1 MKKLFISQLKD
12 TEIYRK
18 NTVLFIDQ
26 GTSTRYRNFKS
37 SGHSVDSMQ
46 QTNANDNNNNY
57 KTSNFNY
64 PISDSIYYKTN
75 SNFSLS
81 PILTQ
86 RSTKSKYFNR
96 KNNTP
101 SKKEK
106 SPPKTE
112 RKNHKKSLETQTLQF
127 NKKLRLFMNIDE
139 DKTKNKKFM
148 EMVNKNIEE
157 MYFDY
162 DTSNIKKKTILFSG
176 NNAGILRNK
185 IYFVKGVMDY
195 MFPKLTIKKM
205 HFLNKEK
212 NKRFKEEMKR
222 ANSLNQNDIYKKRI
236 MSAKQIIFNS
246 KYKYNGIFSTN
257 NLRRQLL
264 NKYKKIIVGG
274 KEQFKHVHNYDFY

>member
-1 MKKLFISQLKD
+1 MKKFFLSQIKSP
-12 TEIYRK
+12 EIYK
-18 NTVLFIDQ
+18 KKTIFIDNQ
-26 GTSTRYRNFKS
+26 PIRYRNIKT
-37 SGHSVDSMQ
+37 SVNSIDSIQ
-46 QTNANDNNNNY
+46 QTNTNNEVKY
-57 KTSNFNY
+57 AASTFNY
-64 PISDSIYYKTN
+64 PITDSTYFKTT
-75 SNFSLS
+75 SNFSFS
-81 PILTQ
+81 PIL
-86 RSTKSKYFNR
+86 STRTTKIKFFENNSSKSVK
-96 KNNTP
+96 KTKP
-101 SKKEK
+101 KISKKVK
-106 SPPKTE
+106 KT
-112 RKNHKKSLETQTLQF
+112 LETQTLQF